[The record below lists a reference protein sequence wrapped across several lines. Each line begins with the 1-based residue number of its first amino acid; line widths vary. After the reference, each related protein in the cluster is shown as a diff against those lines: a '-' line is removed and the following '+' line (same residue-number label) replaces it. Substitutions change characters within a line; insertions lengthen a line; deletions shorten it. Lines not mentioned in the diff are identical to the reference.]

1 MENQTILSVEN
12 ISVSFHVRHR
22 ELKAIRNVSLE
33 LKEKETLA
41 IVGESG
47 SGKSVLTK
55 TFTGCWNKT
64 AISLQERSAIKTRY

>member
-33 LKEKETLA
+33 LKEKETLYR
-41 IVGESG
+41 VTLC
-47 SGKSVLTK
+47 VDL
-55 TFTGCWNKT
+55 
-64 AISLQERSAIKTRY
+64 